1 MRLCDGHWH
10 ADSLL
15 SRTQPWLT
23 ARLVLVVMVGSQ
35 VVWLYLYTC
44 YTLYISHSAVHKPVS
59 SKHYR
64 KRFLTKKGDMEI
76 RCSGKP
82 DNSWCFVD
90 IVLNI
95 ISISLFREG
104 TPFLTP
110 WSYRKRKWTYLT
122 FEDRTEKSDLSLC
135 SEIRS
140 TLILVLMFIVYYIFV
155 QGVGKTFVKKKD

>member
-1 MRLCDGHWH
+1 MRLCELCDGHWH

-122 FEDRTEKSDLSLC
+122 FEDRTEKVTFLSVLRYEAPWSWFLC
-135 SEIRS
+135 SLF
-140 TLILVLMFIVYYIFV
+140 TIFL
-155 QGVGKTFVKKKD
+155 F